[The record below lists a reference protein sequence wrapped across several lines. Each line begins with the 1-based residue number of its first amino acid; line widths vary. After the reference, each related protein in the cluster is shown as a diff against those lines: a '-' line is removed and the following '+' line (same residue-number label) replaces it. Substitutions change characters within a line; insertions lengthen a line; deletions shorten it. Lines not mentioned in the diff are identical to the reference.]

1 MEKSKQRCG
10 HICAG
15 PNDALMAA
23 RSSSI
28 PSSVLHPRL
37 LIEREEVHGVLG
49 GFEQT
54 ARDLL
59 HVHLDNRNYLIPT
72 SCRKFL
78 EGHQGQHIAITTI
91 RGKHYT
97 RVMKV
102 APSEKDLL
110 RAKVA
115 ELEAENERLRAGLKG
130 LDDGRAGPCTQ

>member
-1 MEKSKQRCG
+1 MKKEQTV
-10 HICAG
+10 
-15 PNDALMAA
+15 P
-23 RSSSI
+23 RSI
-28 PSSVLHPRL
+28 YPRP
-37 LIEREEVHGVLG
+37 LIEREEVRGVLG

-72 SCRKFL
+72 TCRKFL
-78 EGHQGQHIAITTI
+78 EEHGGQHIAITTI
-91 RGKHYT
+91 QGKHYT

-115 ELEAENERLRAGLKG
+115 ELE
-130 LDDGRAGPCTQ
+130 GRAMHSVRWKRARRATAQRREIIRRWRQAVILSQLLF